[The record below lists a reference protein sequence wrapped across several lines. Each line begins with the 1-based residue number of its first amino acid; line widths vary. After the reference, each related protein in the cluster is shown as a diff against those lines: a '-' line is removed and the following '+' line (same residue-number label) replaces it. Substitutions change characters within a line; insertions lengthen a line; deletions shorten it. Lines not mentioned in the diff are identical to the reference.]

1 MATNVVIMSGRL
13 ATDPELKTTTSGK
26 DVARFSLAV
35 DRSYTKGE
43 ERKADFFTVI
53 VWGGAARFVEQYFSK
68 GSGIELRGRL
78 ETRSY
83 EDKEGNKRTVT
94 EIIAEDV
101 RFPVGGNKQQGDQT
115 AEPKTAPAAAP
126 AKPAAQP
133 TQAPPASAFGY
144 PYTDDEQLPF

>member
-26 DVARFSLAV
+26 EVVRFSLAV
-35 DRSYTKGE
+35 DRNYTKGE
-43 ERKADFFTVI
+43 DRKADFFTVI

-68 GSGIELRGRL
+68 GNGIELRGRL

-83 EDKEGNKRTVT
+83 EKDGNKRTVT

-101 RFPVGGNKQQGDQT
+101 RFPVGGNKPQGEQT
-115 AEPKTAPAAAP
+115 AEPKAAPAAASQ
-126 AKPAAQP
+126 PAAQ
-133 TQAPPASAFGY
+133 TEQAPPASAFGY
-144 PYTDDEQLPF
+144 PYADDEDLPF

>member
-1 MATNVVIMSGRL
+1 MATNVVIMTGRL

-43 ERKADFFTVI
+43 DRKADFFTVI
-53 VWGGAARFVEQYFSK
+53 VWGAVARFVEQYFSK

-83 EDKEGNKRTVT
+83 EKDGNKRTVT

-101 RFPVGGNKQQGDQT
+101 RFPVGGNKPQGDQT
-115 AEPKTAPAAAP
+115 AEPKTASAAAP

-144 PYTDDEQLPF
+144 SYADDEDLPF